1 MGQFPQLTLVWLS
14 PQVPVQMNY
23 HIDVGEEVKKKKKTK
38 SVIEKEK
45 KKGNDVGWSGSPYES
60 PEVCKVE

>member
-1 MGQFPQLTLVWLS
+1 
-14 PQVPVQMNY
+14 MNC

-45 KKGNDVGWSGSPYES
+45 KKGNDVRWSGSPYES